1 MTDNKT
7 CSVDVLSVSLGEEG
21 YLIIPRQTRELCEPL
36 VKAADALERALED
49 LPVDKAD
56 KNRMIARLSAE
67 LMAQAEQYAVEL
79 GIQAYL
85 EFTRTLTPEMSVE
98 LEGHKD
104 NEVPET

>member
-7 CSVDVLSVSLGEEG
+7 CSVDILSVSLGEEG
-21 YLIIPRQTRELCEPL
+21 YLIIPRPTRELCEPL
-36 VKAADALERALED
+36 VKAADALERELED

-56 KNRMIARLSAE
+56 KNRIARLSAE

>member
-7 CSVDVLSVSLGEEG
+7 CSVDILSVSLGEEG
-21 YLIIPRQTRELCEPL
+21 YLIIPRQARELCEPL
-36 VKAADALERALED
+36 VKAADALERTLEN
-49 LPVDKAD
+49 LPVDEAD
-56 KNRMIARLSAE
+56 KNRIARLSAE

-79 GIQAYL
+79 GIQASL

>member
-7 CSVDVLSVSLGEEG
+7 CSMDILSVSLGEEG
-21 YLIIPRQTRELCEPL
+21 YLIIPRQMRELCEPL

-49 LPVDKAD
+49 LSVDEAD
-56 KNRMIARLSAE
+56 KNRIARLSAE
-67 LMAQAEQYAVEL
+67 LVAQAEQYAVEL

-85 EFTRTLTPEMSVE
+85 EFTRTLPPEMRVG

-104 NEVPET
+104 NEATET

>member
-7 CSVDVLSVSLGEEG
+7 CSVDILSVSLGEEG
-21 YLIIPRQTRELCEPL
+21 YLIIPWETRELCEPL

-56 KNRMIARLSAE
+56 KNRIARLSAE

-104 NEVPET
+104 NEVSET

>member
-1 MTDNKT
+1 M
-7 CSVDVLSVSLGEEG
+7 
-21 YLIIPRQTRELCEPL
+21 IIPRQTRELCEPL

-56 KNRMIARLSAE
+56 KNRIARLSAE

>member
-7 CSVDVLSVSLGEEG
+7 CSVDILSVSLGEEG

-36 VKAADALERALED
+36 VKAADALED
-49 LPVDKAD
+49 LPVDEAD
-56 KNRMIARLSAE
+56 KNRIARLSAV

-85 EFTRTLTPEMSVE
+85 EFTRTLTPEMRVG

>member
-7 CSVDVLSVSLGEEG
+7 CSVDILSVSLGEEG

-49 LPVDKAD
+49 LPVDDAD
-56 KNRMIARLSAE
+56 KNRIAQLSAE
-67 LMAQAEQYAVEL
+67 LMAQAEQHAVEL
-79 GIQAYL
+79 GVQAYL
-85 EFTRTLTPEMSVE
+85 EFTGALTPEMNTE

>member
-1 MTDNKT
+1 MMDNKT
-7 CSVDVLSVSLGEEG
+7 CSVDILSVSLGEEG
-21 YLIIPRQTRELCEPL
+21 NLIIPRQTRELCEPL
-36 VKAADALERALED
+36 VKAADALERELED

-56 KNRMIARLSAE
+56 KNRIARLSAE

-104 NEVPET
+104 NEVPER

>member
-7 CSVDVLSVSLGEEG
+7 CSVDILSVSLGEEG

-49 LPVDKAD
+49 LPVDVAD
-56 KNRMIARLSAE
+56 KNRIARMSAE

-79 GIQAYL
+79 GVQAYL
-85 EFTRTLTPEMSVE
+85 EFTRALPPEMSIE
-98 LEGHKD
+98 LERHKD

>member
-7 CSVDVLSVSLGEEG
+7 CSVDILSVSLGEDG

-49 LPVDKAD
+49 LPVDVAD
-56 KNRMIARLSAE
+56 KNRIARMSAE

-85 EFTRTLTPEMSVE
+85 EFARALTPEMSIE
-98 LEGHKD
+98 LERHKD

>member
-7 CSVDVLSVSLGEEG
+7 CSVDILSVSLGDEG

-49 LPVDKAD
+49 LPVDEAD
-56 KNRMIARLSAE
+56 KNRIARLSAE

-79 GIQAYL
+79 GVQAYL
-85 EFTRTLTPEMSVE
+85 EFARLLTPEMSIE
-98 LEGHKD
+98 LERHKD

>member
-7 CSVDVLSVSLGEEG
+7 CSVDILSVSLGEEG

-36 VKAADALERALED
+36 VKAADAMERALED
-49 LPVDKAD
+49 
-56 KNRMIARLSAE
+56 KNRIARLSAE

>member
-7 CSVDVLSVSLGEEG
+7 CSVDILSVSLGEEG
-21 YLIIPRQTRELCEPL
+21 YLIILRQTRELCEPL
-36 VKAADALERALED
+36 VKAADALERELED

-56 KNRMIARLSAE
+56 KNRIARLSAE

-85 EFTRTLTPEMSVE
+85 EFTRTLTPEMSAG